1 METQNNTIK
10 EKIEFAQQ
18 KYLQEKIFR
27 SRWKSIRASG
37 IGDICD
43 RRIYYYITC
52 GELADEINTD
62 LAAIFEEGK
71 DQEPTVRRLLSELG
85 FEVKKASFTANWDK
99 YNISGGIDGII
110 SDNGTSYIAEIKTV
124 SEYAWRSVITP
135 EDFNEGYYNKKWYAQ
150 MQIYLLL
157 FNHEKGIFILKRKQA
172 KQLRIIEVQL
182 DYAYAEGLL
191 QKAERVN
198 KAIEVGI
205 EPGYLPNNP
214 VECKRC
220 AFFGKVCNPP
230 LDFGDMAVIEDPE
243 LERKLERR
251 AEIENVHKE
260 YEVLDKELKERFRE
274 IPAAICGNYSITGKA
289 GIMKQAAREANEIPT
304 WKIKIEKIDEVEK
317 IE

>member
-1 METQNNTIK
+1 METQNSATIK
-10 EKIEFAQQ
+10 EKIESAQE

-27 SRWKSIRASG
+27 ARWKSIRASG

-43 RRIYYYITC
+43 RRIYYYITA

-71 DQEPTVRRLLSELG
+71 DQEPVVRRLLSELG
-85 FEVKKASFTANWDK
+85 FEVKKASFTESWDK

-110 SDNGTSYIAEIKTV
+110 SDNGTNYIAEIKTV
-124 SEYAWRSVITP
+124 SEYAWRSVNTP
-135 EDFNEGYYNKKWYAQ
+135 EDFDEGYYKKWYAQ

-157 FNHEKGIFILKRKQA
+157 FNYDRGIFILKRKQA
-172 KQLRIIEVQL
+172 KQLRIIEVSL
-182 DYAYAEGLL
+182 DYGYAEGLL

-198 KAIEVGI
+198 KAISAGI
-205 EPGYLPNNP
+205 PPDYLPNNP

-230 LDFGDMAVIEDPE
+230 LDFGDMQVIEDEE

-251 AEIENVHKE
+251 AELESASKE
-260 YEVLDKELKERFRE
+260 YEAVDKELKERFRE
-274 IPAAICGNYSITGKA
+274 LPAAICGNYHITGKP
-289 GIMKQAAREANEIPT
+289 IIIKQPAREAKEIQG
-304 WKIKIEKIDEVEK
+304 WKVKIEKIAEQKTE
-317 IE
+317 